1 MDDFVSQ
8 TKTLAGHNLE
18 PTPWHVFPLKAVDEE
33 AQRSQAYKILQ
44 CSYFSCSYRSSDSS
58 TTEQGRSGSS
68 SSQISAQRCPD
79 FFRYIHDDL
88 EPWAK
93 TGISEKHLMEA
104 KQYAAFRMVIVSG
117 RLYVDFYYAC
127 VQSRA
132 MFTVWSMLQLLRRY
146 PGMVPDVD
154 VMFDCMDKPI
164 VNRTEHASFP
174 LPLFRYCT
182 NEDHFDIPFPDWS
195 FWGWSETNLRPWN
208 EEFQDIKQVS
218 RRTSWSKKIPRA
230 YWKGNPDVVSPI
242 RIELLNC
249 NHSRLWRAQIM
260 RQNWEE
266 EAKAGYEQSKLSNQC
281 NHRYKIYAE
290 GYAWSVSLK
299 YILSCGS
306 TTLIISPQYEDF
318 FSRGLIPKA
327 NYWPVSPNNLCHSIK
342 SAVDWGNANPMEA
355 EAIGK
360 RGQALMESLSMDRI
374 YDYMFHLISEY
385 SKLQT
390 FKPTRPPSALEAC
403 TESVLCFADLKKR
416 ELLQR
421 STVEPSST
429 PPCSL
434 QPADSILIQTWK
446 RQKKTVIEDTEQV

>member
-1 MDDFVSQ
+1 METKIFHFAFRWVLRTSTHLLELPPISSLASLPSASSPSLVSSSTRSLSLSLFLSLWLCICMDRDEFWILVSLWNFIQQVDDFVSQ

-195 FWGWSETNLRPWN
+195 FWGW
-208 EEFQDIKQVS
+208 
-218 RRTSWSKKIPRA
+218 
-230 YWKGNPDVVSPI
+230 
-242 RIELLNC
+242 
-249 NHSRLWRAQIM
+249 
-260 RQNWEE
+260 
-266 EAKAGYEQSKLSNQC
+266 
-281 NHRYKIYAE
+281 
-290 GYAWSVSLK
+290 
-299 YILSCGS
+299 
-306 TTLIISPQYEDF
+306 
-318 FSRGLIPKA
+318 
-327 NYWPVSPNNLCHSIK
+327 
-342 SAVDWGNANPMEA
+342 
-355 EAIGK
+355 
-360 RGQALMESLSMDRI
+360 
-374 YDYMFHLISEY
+374 
-385 SKLQT
+385 
-390 FKPTRPPSALEAC
+390 
-403 TESVLCFADLKKR
+403 
-416 ELLQR
+416 
-421 STVEPSST
+421 
-429 PPCSL
+429 
-434 QPADSILIQTWK
+434 
-446 RQKKTVIEDTEQV
+446 